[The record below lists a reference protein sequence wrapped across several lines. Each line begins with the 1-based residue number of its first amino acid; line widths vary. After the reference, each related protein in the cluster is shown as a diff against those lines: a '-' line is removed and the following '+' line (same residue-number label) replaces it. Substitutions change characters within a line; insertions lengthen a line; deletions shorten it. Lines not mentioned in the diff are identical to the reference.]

1 MNLLISP
8 GYTKPGLQRWAR
20 RAGPRPPRPRWP
32 RSPPRQ
38 LEEGRQGPAA
48 AGHHDGRDEGLEVRE
63 RRAQAADEV
72 GARPARGGLRR
83 AGREG
88 GEGGGV
94 EELEEEAGGRVQD
107 LEHLAAGQELARA
120 VVDPAARGEAD
131 ELGAEGCFLRWT
143 AQWGGEGRRAAKG
156 GRTDGWQA
164 RRMKDDR

>member
-1 MNLLISP
+1 M
-8 GYTKPGLQRWAR
+8 
-20 RAGPRPPRPRWP
+20 
-32 RSPPRQ
+32 
-38 LEEGRQGPAA
+38 
-48 AGHHDGRDEGLEVRE
+48 
-63 RRAQAADEV
+63 
-72 GARPARGGLRR
+72 
-83 AGREG
+83 
-88 GEGGGV
+88 

-164 RRMKDDR
+164 RKMKDDR